1 MNKSIFSILVIF
13 SCFVGAEPV
22 DTGHARISLIK
33 DHSDFV
39 PGTSI
44 NIGLKVSMDKG
55 WHTYWKNP
63 GDSGGPIEISWG
75 LPDGFSVS
83 DIQWPLPERIEYP
96 PLMTY
101 GYEDFVIY
109 PMILKIPDNFQEDSF
124 EMVADILICADVCI
138 PESGKISSNFLEIE
152 SDSLIYEWLEYIPSK
167 SIPIKTSIKN
177 NILEIEFTFE
187 KEVKEIYFFPDENSS
202 IDYSSKQNFYKN
214 DDSYL
219 LSINLFDDELKN
231 ISGVLDIDGTGYNV
245 SSSGFKYSKSASTG
259 LSAVIGKFADPN
271 SVNIKIDPYK
281 NINGNGVSFI
291 TALIFAFLGG
301 LILNLMPCV
310 FPVISLKVLSFVS
323 MGGSS
328 SQKIRNHAL
337 IFTAG
342 VIASFMLIAL
352 IVVLLQQVGN
362 SVGWGFQ
369 LQSPLIV
376 GILSI
381 IMVFISLVLI
391 TDNSFG
397 ESLTKL
403 GNIGNSQNG
412 YYSSF
417 LTGVLAVVVASPC
430 TAPFMGAAL
439 GYALIQPSGETVPI
453 FLSLSIGF
461 SLPYLLLATNPK
473 LIDFLPK
480 PGNWMVT
487 LKEFFAFPMMATAI
501 WLLWVFSLQ
510 VNQNLVIFLLIAWLL
525 LALNFWIFIKNY
537 KTITKII
544 FLVVSLFSM
553 LYFLPPSED
562 VENEK
567 SQIIGS
573 ATQWYEGIEEEMR
586 NKNQPYFINFTAAW
600 CITCQSNEITAFS
613 KQDFKNLL
621 DEKNIEYIK
630 ADWTNRNDAITKSL
644 KKYGRS
650 GVPFYVYWEP
660 GYENPKILPAILT
673 DQIIRKSI

>member
-1 MNKSIFSILVIF
+1 MNKTIFSILLLF
-13 SCFVGAEPV
+13 SFFGSAEIV

-55 WHTYWKNP
+55 WHTYWRNP
-63 GDSGGPIEISWG
+63 GDSGGPIEIDWN
-75 LPDGFSVS
+75 LPKGFNVS
-83 DIQWPLPERIEYP
+83 DIKWPLPEKIEYP

-109 PMILKIPDNFQEDSF
+109 PMVLSIPADYSDDYF
-124 EMVADILICADVCI
+124 EMNADILICADVCI
-138 PESGKISSNFLEIE
+138 PESGKISSNLLDIE
-152 SDSLIYEWLEYIPSK
+152 SDSLIYEWLESVPSK
-167 SIPIKTSIKN
+167 SLPITTSLNDN
-177 NILEIEFTFE
+177 NLEIKFTFE
-187 KEVKEIYFFPDENSS
+187 KEIKEIYFFPDENNS
-202 IDYSSKQNFYKN
+202 IDYSSKQNFYKK
-214 DDSYL
+214 DDGYF
-219 LSINLFDDELKN
+219 LSIKLFNDEFQN
-231 ISGVLDIDGTGYNV
+231 VSGVLDIDGTGYNV
-245 SSSGFKYSKSASTG
+245 SNGKFEDFNEEG
-259 LSAVIGKFADPN
+259 LSL
-271 SVNIKIDPYK
+271 
-281 NINGNGVSFI
+281 I
-291 TALIFAFLGG
+291 TALIFALIGG

-328 SQKIRNHAL
+328 PRKIRNHAL
-337 IFTAG
+337 VFTVG

-352 IVVLLQQVGN
+352 IIVLLKQAGN
-362 SVGWGFQ
+362 FVGWGFQ

-376 GILSI
+376 GLLSLV
-381 IMVFISLVLI
+381 MVFISLVLI

-403 GNIGNSQNG
+403 GNIGGSENG

-453 FLSLSIGF
+453 FLSLSLGF
-461 SLPYLLLATNPK
+461 SLPYLLLAANPK

-480 PGNWMVT
+480 PGDWMVT
-487 LKEFFAFPMMATAI
+487 LKEFFAFPMLATAL

-510 VNQNLVIFLLIAWLL
+510 VNQILVIFLLIGWLL
-525 LALNFWIFIKNY
+525 LALNFWIFQKDY
-537 KTITKII
+537 KTINKVI
-544 FLVVSLFSM
+544 FLGISIFSM
-553 LYFLPPSED
+553 IYFLPET
-562 VENEK
+562 EEIETEK
-567 SQIIGS
+567 NIIIGS
-573 ATQWYEGIEEEMR
+573 ATEWYEGIEDDLR

-613 KQDFKNLL
+613 KDGFKSLL
-621 DEKNIEYIK
+621 EEKNIEYIK
-630 ADWTNRNDAITKSL
+630 ADWTNRNDAITRSL

-660 GYENPKILPAILT
+660 GFENPKILPAILT
-673 DQIIRKSI
+673 DQIIKNNL

>member
-1 MNKSIFSILVIF
+1 MNKTIFSILLLF
-13 SCFVGAEPV
+13 SFFGSAEIV

-55 WHTYWKNP
+55 WHTYWRNP
-63 GDSGGPIEISWG
+63 GDSGGPIEIDWN
-75 LPDGFSVS
+75 LPKGFSIS
-83 DIQWPLPERIEYP
+83 DFKWPLPEKIEYP

-109 PMILKIPDNFQEDSF
+109 PMVLSIPADYSDDYF
-124 EMVADILICADVCI
+124 EMNADILICADVCI
-138 PESGKISSNFLEIE
+138 PESGKISSNLLDIE
-152 SDSLIYEWLEYIPSK
+152 SDSLIYEWLESVPSK
-167 SIPIKTSIKN
+167 SLPITTSLNDN
-177 NILEIEFTFE
+177 NLEIKFTFE
-187 KEVKEIYFFPDENSS
+187 KEIKEIYFFPDKNNS
-202 IDYSSKQNFYKN
+202 IDYSSKQNFYKK
-214 DDSYL
+214 DDDYF
-219 LSINLFDDELKN
+219 LSIKLFNDEFQN
-231 ISGVLDIDGTGYNV
+231 VSGVLDIDGTGYNV
-245 SSSGFKYSKSASTG
+245 SNGKFEDFNEEG
-259 LSAVIGKFADPN
+259 LSL
-271 SVNIKIDPYK
+271 
-281 NINGNGVSFI
+281 I
-291 TALIFAFLGG
+291 TALIFALIGG

-328 SQKIRNHAL
+328 PRKIRNHAL
-337 IFTAG
+337 VFTVG

-352 IVVLLQQVGN
+352 AIVLLKQAGN
-362 SVGWGFQ
+362 FVGWGFQ

-376 GILSI
+376 GLLSLV
-381 IMVFISLVLI
+381 MVFISLVLI

-403 GNIGNSQNG
+403 GNIGGSENG

-453 FLSLSIGF
+453 FLSLSLGF
-461 SLPYLLLATNPK
+461 SLPYLLLAAKPK

-480 PGNWMVT
+480 PGDWMVT
-487 LKEFFAFPMMATAI
+487 LKEFFAFPMLATAL

-510 VNQNLVIFLLIAWLL
+510 VNQIFVIFLLIGWLL
-525 LALNFWIFIKNY
+525 LALNFWIFQKDY
-537 KTITKII
+537 KTINKVI
-544 FLVVSLFSM
+544 FLGISIFSM
-553 LYFLPPSED
+553 IYFLPETED
-562 VENEK
+562 IETEQNL
-567 SQIIGS
+567 IIGS
-573 ATQWYEGIEEEMR
+573 ATEWYEGIEDDLR

-613 KQDFKNLL
+613 KDGFKSLL
-621 DEKNIEYIK
+621 EEKNIEYIK
-630 ADWTNRNDAITKSL
+630 ADWTNRNDAITRSL

-660 GYENPKILPAILT
+660 GFENPKILPAILT
-673 DQIIRKSI
+673 DQIIKNNL

>member
-1 MNKSIFSILVIF
+1 MNKIIFSFLLLF
-13 SCFVGAEPV
+13 SFFGSAEIV

-55 WHTYWKNP
+55 WHTYWRNP
-63 GDSGGPIEISWG
+63 GDSGGPIEIDWE
-75 LPDGFSVS
+75 LPKGFTVS
-83 DIQWPLPERIEYP
+83 DIKWPLPEKIEYP

-109 PMILKIPDNFQEDSF
+109 PMVLSIPPDYSDDYF
-124 EMVADILICADVCI
+124 EMAANILICADVCI
-138 PESGKISSNFLEIE
+138 PESGKISSNLLDIE
-152 SDSLIYEWLEYIPSK
+152 SDSLIYEWLESIPSK
-167 SIPIKTSIKN
+167 SLPIKTSLKDN
-177 NILEIEFTFE
+177 NLEIRFTFE
-187 KEVKEIYFFPDENSS
+187 KEIKEIYFFPDENNS
-202 IDYSSKQNFYKN
+202 IDYSSKQNFYKK
-214 DDSYL
+214 DGGYL
-219 LSINLFDDELKN
+219 LSIKLFNDEFQN
-231 ISGVLDIDGTGYNV
+231 VSGVLDIDGTGYNL
-245 SSSGFKYSKSASTG
+245 SNDTFEDFNEEG
-259 LSAVIGKFADPN
+259 LSL
-271 SVNIKIDPYK
+271 
-281 NINGNGVSFI
+281 I
-291 TALIFAFLGG
+291 TALIFALIGG

-328 SQKIRNHAL
+328 PRKIRNHAL
-337 IFTAG
+337 VFTVG

-352 IVVLLQQVGN
+352 TIVLFKQAGN
-362 SVGWGFQ
+362 FVGWGFQ

-376 GILSI
+376 GLLSLV
-381 IMVFISLVLI
+381 MVFISLVLI

-403 GNIGNSQNG
+403 GNIGSSENS

-453 FLSLSIGF
+453 FLSLSLGF
-461 SLPYLLLATNPK
+461 SLPYLLLAANPK

-480 PGNWMVT
+480 PGDWMVT
-487 LKEFFAFPMMATAI
+487 LKEFFAFPMLATAL

-510 VNQNLVIFLLIAWLL
+510 VNQVLVIFLLISWLL
-525 LALNFWIFIKNY
+525 LALNFWIFQKDY
-537 KTITKII
+537 KTINKVI
-544 FLVVSLFSM
+544 FLGISIFSM
-553 LYFLPPSED
+553 IYFLPETED
-562 VENEK
+562 IETEQNL
-567 SQIIGS
+567 IIGS
-573 ATQWYEGIEEEMR
+573 ATEWYEGIEDDLR

-613 KQDFKNLL
+613 KDGFKSLL
-621 DEKNIEYIK
+621 EEKNIEYIK
-630 ADWTNRNDAITKSL
+630 ADWTNRNDAITRSL

-660 GYENPKILPAILT
+660 GFENPKILPAILT
-673 DQIIRKSI
+673 DQIIKNNL

>member
-1 MNKSIFSILVIF
+1 MNKTIFSILLLF
-13 SCFVGAEPV
+13 SFFGSAEIV

-55 WHTYWKNP
+55 WHTYWRNP
-63 GDSGGPIEISWG
+63 GDSGGPIEIDWN
-75 LPDGFSVS
+75 LPKGFSIS
-83 DIQWPLPERIEYP
+83 DIKWPLPEKIEYP

-109 PMILKIPDNFQEDSF
+109 PMVLSIPADYSDDYF
-124 EMVADILICADVCI
+124 EMNADILICADVCI
-138 PESGKISSNFLEIE
+138 PESGKISSNLLDIE
-152 SDSLIYEWLEYIPSK
+152 SDSLIYEWLESVPSK
-167 SIPIKTSIKN
+167 SLPITTSLNDN
-177 NILEIEFTFE
+177 NLEIKFTFE
-187 KEVKEIYFFPDENSS
+187 REIKEIYFFPDENNS
-202 IDYSSKQNFYKN
+202 IDYSSKQNFYKK
-214 DDSYL
+214 DDGYF
-219 LSINLFDDELKN
+219 LSIKLFNDEFQN
-231 ISGVLDIDGTGYNV
+231 VSGVLDIDGTGYNV
-245 SSSGFKYSKSASTG
+245 SNGMFEDFNEEG
-259 LSAVIGKFADPN
+259 LSL
-271 SVNIKIDPYK
+271 
-281 NINGNGVSFI
+281 I
-291 TALIFAFLGG
+291 TALIFALIGG

-328 SQKIRNHAL
+328 PRKIRNHAL
-337 IFTAG
+337 VFTVG

-352 IVVLLQQVGN
+352 TIVLLKQAGN
-362 SVGWGFQ
+362 FVGWGFQ

-376 GILSI
+376 GLLSLV
-381 IMVFISLVLI
+381 MVFISLVLI

-403 GNIGNSQNG
+403 GNIGGSENG

-453 FLSLSIGF
+453 FLSLSLGF
-461 SLPYLLLATNPK
+461 SLPYLLLAANPK

-480 PGNWMVT
+480 PGDWMVT
-487 LKEFFAFPMMATAI
+487 LKEFFAFPMLATAL

-510 VNQNLVIFLLIAWLL
+510 VNQILVIFLLIGWLL
-525 LALNFWIFIKNY
+525 LALNFWIFQKEY
-537 KTITKII
+537 KTINKVI
-544 FLVVSLFSM
+544 FLGISIFSM
-553 LYFLPPSED
+553 IYFLPET
-562 VENEK
+562 EEIETEK
-567 SQIIGS
+567 NIIIGS
-573 ATQWYEGIEEEMR
+573 ATEWYEGIEDDLR

-613 KQDFKNLL
+613 KDGFKSLL
-621 DEKNIEYIK
+621 EEKNIEYIK
-630 ADWTNRNDAITKSL
+630 ADWTNRNDAITRSL

-660 GYENPKILPAILT
+660 GFENPKILPAILT
-673 DQIIRKSI
+673 DQIIKNNL

>member
-1 MNKSIFSILVIF
+1 MNKTIFSILLLF
-13 SCFVGAEPV
+13 SFFGSAEIV

-55 WHTYWKNP
+55 WHTYWRNP
-63 GDSGGPIEISWG
+63 GDSGGPIVIDWD
-75 LPDGFSVS
+75 LPKGFSVS
-83 DIQWPLPERIEYP
+83 DIKWPLPEKIEYP

-109 PMILKIPDNFQEDSF
+109 PMVLSIPAEYSDDYF
-124 EMVADILICADVCI
+124 EMAADILICADVCI
-138 PESGKISSNFLEIE
+138 PESGKISSNLLDIE
-152 SDSLIYEWLEYIPSK
+152 SDSLIYEWLESIPSK
-167 SIPIKTSIKN
+167 SLPITTSLNDN
-177 NILEIEFTFE
+177 NLEIRFTFD
-187 KEVKEIYFFPDENSS
+187 KEIKEIYFFPDENNS
-202 IDYSSKQNFYKN
+202 IDYSSKQNFYKK
-214 DDSYL
+214 DDDYF
-219 LSINLFDDELKN
+219 LSIKLFNDELQN
-231 ISGVLDIDGTGYNV
+231 VSGVLDIDGTGYNV
-245 SSSGFKYSKSASTG
+245 SNGAFEDFNEEG
-259 LSAVIGKFADPN
+259 LSL
-271 SVNIKIDPYK
+271 
-281 NINGNGVSFI
+281 I
-291 TALIFAFLGG
+291 TALIFALIGG

-328 SQKIRNHAL
+328 PRKIRNHAL
-337 IFTAG
+337 VFTVG

-352 IVVLLQQVGN
+352 TIVLLKQAGN
-362 SVGWGFQ
+362 FVGWGFQ

-376 GILSI
+376 GLLSLV
-381 IMVFISLVLI
+381 MVFISLVLI

-403 GNIGNSQNG
+403 GNIGGSENG

-439 GYALIQPSGETVPI
+439 GYALIQPSGETIPI
-453 FLSLSIGF
+453 FLSLSLGF
-461 SLPYLLLATNPK
+461 SLPYLLLAANPK

-480 PGNWMVT
+480 PGDWMVT
-487 LKEFFAFPMMATAI
+487 LKEFFAFPMLATAL

-510 VNQNLVIFLLIAWLL
+510 VNQILVIFLLIGWLL
-525 LALNFWIFIKNY
+525 LALNFWIFQKDY
-537 KTITKII
+537 KTINKVI
-544 FLVVSLFSM
+544 FLGISIFSM
-553 LYFLPPSED
+553 IYFLPETED
-562 VENEK
+562 IETEQNL
-567 SQIIGS
+567 IIGS
-573 ATQWYEGIEEEMR
+573 ATEWYEGIEDDLR

-613 KQDFKNLL
+613 KDGFKSLL
-621 DEKNIEYIK
+621 EEKNIEYIK
-630 ADWTNRNDAITKSL
+630 ADWTNRNDAITRSL

-660 GYENPKILPAILT
+660 GFENPKILPAILT
-673 DQIIRKSI
+673 DQIIKNNL

>member
-1 MNKSIFSILVIF
+1 MNKTIFSILLLF
-13 SCFVGAEPV
+13 SFFGSAEIV

-55 WHTYWKNP
+55 WHTYWRNP
-63 GDSGGPIEISWG
+63 GDSGGPIVIDWD
-75 LPDGFSVS
+75 LPKGFSVS
-83 DIQWPLPERIEYP
+83 DIKWPLPEKIEYP

-109 PMILKIPDNFQEDSF
+109 PMVLSIPDDYSDDYF
-124 EMVADILICADVCI
+124 EMAADILICADVCI
-138 PESGKISSNFLEIE
+138 PESGKISSNLLDIE
-152 SDSLIYEWLEYIPSK
+152 SDSLIYEWLESIPSK
-167 SIPIKTSIKN
+167 SLPITTSLNDN
-177 NILEIEFTFE
+177 NLEIRFTFD
-187 KEVKEIYFFPDENSS
+187 KEIKEIYFFPDENNS
-202 IDYSSKQNFYKN
+202 IDYSSKQNFYKK
-214 DDSYL
+214 DDDYF
-219 LSINLFDDELKN
+219 LSIKLFNDEFQN
-231 ISGVLDIDGTGYNV
+231 VSGVLDIDGTGYNV
-245 SSSGFKYSKSASTG
+245 SNGKFEDFNEEG
-259 LSAVIGKFADPN
+259 LSL
-271 SVNIKIDPYK
+271 
-281 NINGNGVSFI
+281 I
-291 TALIFAFLGG
+291 TALIFALIGG

-328 SQKIRNHAL
+328 PRKIRNHAL
-337 IFTAG
+337 VFTVG

-352 IVVLLQQVGN
+352 TIVLLKQAGN
-362 SVGWGFQ
+362 FVGWGFQ

-376 GILSI
+376 GLLSLV
-381 IMVFISLVLI
+381 MVFISLVLI

-403 GNIGNSQNG
+403 GNIGGSENG

-453 FLSLSIGF
+453 FLSLSLGF
-461 SLPYLLLATNPK
+461 SLPYLLLAANPK
-473 LIDFLPK
+473 LIDFMPK
-480 PGNWMVT
+480 PGDWMVT
-487 LKEFFAFPMMATAI
+487 LKEFFAFPMLATAL

-510 VNQNLVIFLLIAWLL
+510 VNQVLVIFLLVGWLL
-525 LALNFWIFIKNY
+525 LALNFWIFQKDY
-537 KTITKII
+537 KTINKVI
-544 FLVVSLFSM
+544 FLGISIFSM
-553 LYFLPPSED
+553 IYFLPETED
-562 VENEK
+562 IETEQNL
-567 SQIIGS
+567 IIGS
-573 ATQWYEGIEEEMR
+573 ATEWYEGIEDDLR

-613 KQDFKNLL
+613 KDGFKSLL
-621 DEKNIEYIK
+621 EEKNIEYIK
-630 ADWTNRNDAITKSL
+630 ADWTNRNDAITRSL

-660 GYENPKILPAILT
+660 GFENPKILPAILT
-673 DQIIRKSI
+673 DQIIKNNL

>member
-1 MNKSIFSILVIF
+1 MNKTIFSILLLF
-13 SCFVGAEPV
+13 SFFGSAEIV

-55 WHTYWKNP
+55 WHTYWRNP
-63 GDSGGPIEISWG
+63 GDSGGPIEIDWN
-75 LPDGFSVS
+75 LPKGFSVS
-83 DIQWPLPERIEYP
+83 DIKWPLPEKIEYP

-109 PMILKIPDNFQEDSF
+109 PMVLSIPADYSDDYF
-124 EMVADILICADVCI
+124 EMNADILICADVCI
-138 PESGKISSNFLEIE
+138 PESGKISSNFLDIE
-152 SDSLIYEWLEYIPSK
+152 SDSLIYEWLESVPSK
-167 SIPIKTSIKN
+167 SLPITTSLNDN
-177 NILEIEFTFE
+177 NLEIKFTFE
-187 KEVKEIYFFPDENSS
+187 KEIKEIYFFPDENNS
-202 IDYSSKQNFYKN
+202 IDYSSKQNFYKK
-214 DDSYL
+214 DDGYF
-219 LSINLFDDELKN
+219 LSIKLFNDEFQN
-231 ISGVLDIDGTGYNV
+231 VSGVLDIDGTGYNV
-245 SSSGFKYSKSASTG
+245 SNGKFEDFNEEG
-259 LSAVIGKFADPN
+259 LSL
-271 SVNIKIDPYK
+271 
-281 NINGNGVSFI
+281 I
-291 TALIFAFLGG
+291 TALIFALIGG

-328 SQKIRNHAL
+328 PRKIRNHAL
-337 IFTAG
+337 VFTVG

-352 IVVLLQQVGN
+352 TIVLLKQAGN
-362 SVGWGFQ
+362 FVGWGFQ

-376 GILSI
+376 GLLSLV
-381 IMVFISLVLI
+381 MVFISLVLI

-403 GNIGNSQNG
+403 GNIGGSENG

-453 FLSLSIGF
+453 FLSLSLGF
-461 SLPYLLLATNPK
+461 SLPYLLLAANPK

-480 PGNWMVT
+480 PGDWMVT
-487 LKEFFAFPMMATAI
+487 LKEFFAFPMLATAL

-510 VNQNLVIFLLIAWLL
+510 VNQILVIFLLIGWLL
-525 LALNFWIFIKNY
+525 LALNFWIFQKDY
-537 KTITKII
+537 KTINKVI
-544 FLVVSLFSM
+544 FLGISIFSM
-553 LYFLPPSED
+553 IYFLPET
-562 VENEK
+562 EEIETEK
-567 SQIIGS
+567 NIIIGS
-573 ATQWYEGIEEEMR
+573 ATEWYEGIEDDLR

-613 KQDFKNLL
+613 KDGFKSLL
-621 DEKNIEYIK
+621 EEKNIEYIK
-630 ADWTNRNDAITKSL
+630 ADWTNRNDAITRSL

-660 GYENPKILPAILT
+660 GFENPKILPAILT
-673 DQIIRKSI
+673 DQIIKNNL

>member
-1 MNKSIFSILVIF
+1 MNETIFSILLLF
-13 SCFVGAEPV
+13 SFFGSAEIV

-55 WHTYWKNP
+55 WHTYWRNP
-63 GDSGGPIEISWG
+63 GDSGGPIEIDWN
-75 LPDGFSVS
+75 LPKGFSIS
-83 DIQWPLPERIEYP
+83 DFKWPLPEKIEYP

-109 PMILKIPDNFQEDSF
+109 PMVLSIPADYSDDYF
-124 EMVADILICADVCI
+124 EMNADILICADVCI
-138 PESGKISSNFLEIE
+138 PESGKISSNLLDIE
-152 SDSLIYEWLEYIPSK
+152 SDSLIYEWLESVPSK
-167 SIPIKTSIKN
+167 SLPITTSLNDN
-177 NILEIEFTFE
+177 NLEIKFTFE
-187 KEVKEIYFFPDENSS
+187 KEIKEIYFFPDKNNS
-202 IDYSSKQNFYKN
+202 IDYSSKQNFYKK
-214 DDSYL
+214 DDDYF
-219 LSINLFDDELKN
+219 LSIKLFNDEFQN
-231 ISGVLDIDGTGYNV
+231 VSGVLDIDGTGYNV
-245 SSSGFKYSKSASTG
+245 SNGTFEDFNEEG
-259 LSAVIGKFADPN
+259 LSL
-271 SVNIKIDPYK
+271 
-281 NINGNGVSFI
+281 I
-291 TALIFAFLGG
+291 TALIFALIGG

-328 SQKIRNHAL
+328 PRKIRNHAL
-337 IFTAG
+337 VFTVG

-352 IVVLLQQVGN
+352 AIVLLKQAGN
-362 SVGWGFQ
+362 FVGWGFQ

-376 GILSI
+376 GLLSLV
-381 IMVFISLVLI
+381 MVFISLVLI

-403 GNIGNSQNG
+403 GNIGGSENG

-453 FLSLSIGF
+453 FLSLSLGF
-461 SLPYLLLATNPK
+461 SLPYLLLAAKPK

-480 PGNWMVT
+480 PGDWMVT
-487 LKEFFAFPMMATAI
+487 LKEFFAFPMLATAL

-510 VNQNLVIFLLIAWLL
+510 VNQIFVIFLLIGWLL
-525 LALNFWIFIKNY
+525 LALNFWIFQKDY
-537 KTITKII
+537 KTINKVI
-544 FLVVSLFSM
+544 FLGISIFSM
-553 LYFLPPSED
+553 IYFLPETED
-562 VENEK
+562 IETEQNL
-567 SQIIGS
+567 IIGS
-573 ATQWYEGIEEEMR
+573 ATEWYEGIEDDLR

-613 KQDFKNLL
+613 KDGFKSLL
-621 DEKNIEYIK
+621 EEKNIEYIK
-630 ADWTNRNDAITKSL
+630 ADWTNRNDAITRSL

-660 GYENPKILPAILT
+660 GFENPKILPAILT
-673 DQIIRKSI
+673 DQIIKNNL

>member
-1 MNKSIFSILVIF
+1 MNKTIFSILLLLSF
-13 SCFVGAEPV
+13 LGSAEIV

-55 WHTYWKNP
+55 WHTYWRNP
-63 GDSGGPIEISWG
+63 GDSGGPIEIDWN
-75 LPDGFSVS
+75 LPKGFSVS
-83 DIQWPLPERIEYP
+83 DIKWPLPEKIEYP

-109 PMILKIPDNFQEDSF
+109 PMVLSIPADYSDDYF
-124 EMVADILICADVCI
+124 EMNADILICADVCI
-138 PESGKISSNFLEIE
+138 PESGKISSNLLDIE
-152 SDSLIYEWLEYIPSK
+152 SDSLIYEWLESVPSK
-167 SIPIKTSIKN
+167 SLPITTSLNDN
-177 NILEIEFTFE
+177 NLEIKFTFE
-187 KEVKEIYFFPDENSS
+187 KEIKEIYFFPDENNS
-202 IDYSSKQNFYKN
+202 IDYSSKQNFYKK
-214 DDSYL
+214 DDGYF
-219 LSINLFDDELKN
+219 LSIKLFNDEFQN
-231 ISGVLDIDGTGYNV
+231 VSGVLDIDGTGYNV
-245 SSSGFKYSKSASTG
+245 SNGKFEDFNEEG
-259 LSAVIGKFADPN
+259 LSL
-271 SVNIKIDPYK
+271 
-281 NINGNGVSFI
+281 I
-291 TALIFAFLGG
+291 TALIFALIGG

-328 SQKIRNHAL
+328 PRKIRNHAL
-337 IFTAG
+337 VFTVG

-352 IVVLLQQVGN
+352 TIVLLKQAGN
-362 SVGWGFQ
+362 FVGWGFK

-376 GILSI
+376 GLLSLV
-381 IMVFISLVLI
+381 MVFISLVLI

-403 GNIGNSQNG
+403 GNIGGSENG

-453 FLSLSIGF
+453 FLSLSLGF
-461 SLPYLLLATNPK
+461 SLPYLLLAANPK

-480 PGNWMVT
+480 PGDWMVT
-487 LKEFFAFPMMATAI
+487 LKEFFAFPMLATAL

-510 VNQNLVIFLLIAWLL
+510 VNQILVIFLLIGWLL
-525 LALNFWIFIKNY
+525 LALNFWIFQKDY
-537 KTITKII
+537 KTINKVI
-544 FLVVSLFSM
+544 FLGISIFSM
-553 LYFLPPSED
+553 IYFLPET
-562 VENEK
+562 EEIETEK
-567 SQIIGS
+567 NIIIGS
-573 ATQWYEGIEEEMR
+573 ATEWYEGIEDDLR

-613 KQDFKNLL
+613 KDGFKSLL
-621 DEKNIEYIK
+621 EEKNIEYIK
-630 ADWTNRNDAITKSL
+630 ADWTNRNDAITRSL

-660 GYENPKILPAILT
+660 GFENPKILPAILT
-673 DQIIRKSI
+673 DQIIKNNL

>member
-1 MNKSIFSILVIF
+1 MNKTIFSILLLF
-13 SCFVGAEPV
+13 SFFGSAEIV

-55 WHTYWKNP
+55 WHTYWRNP
-63 GDSGGPIEISWG
+63 GDSGGPIEIDWN
-75 LPDGFSVS
+75 LPKGFSVS
-83 DIQWPLPERIEYP
+83 DIKWPLPEKIEYP

-109 PMILKIPDNFQEDSF
+109 PMVLSIPADYSDDYF
-124 EMVADILICADVCI
+124 EMAADILICADVCI
-138 PESGKISSNFLEIE
+138 PESGKISSNLLDIE
-152 SDSLIYEWLEYIPSK
+152 SDSLIYEWLESIPSK
-167 SIPIKTSIKN
+167 SLPITTSLNDN
-177 NILEIEFTFE
+177 NLEIRFTFD
-187 KEVKEIYFFPDENSS
+187 KEIKEIYFFPDENNS
-202 IDYSSKQNFYKN
+202 IDYSSKQNFYKK
-214 DDSYL
+214 DDDYF
-219 LSINLFDDELKN
+219 LSIKLFNDEFQN
-231 ISGVLDIDGTGYNV
+231 VSGVLDIDGTGYNV
-245 SSSGFKYSKSASTG
+245 SNGKFEDFNEEG
-259 LSAVIGKFADPN
+259 LSL
-271 SVNIKIDPYK
+271 
-281 NINGNGVSFI
+281 I
-291 TALIFAFLGG
+291 TALIFALIGG

-328 SQKIRNHAL
+328 PRKIRNHAL
-337 IFTAG
+337 VFTVG

-352 IVVLLQQVGN
+352 TIVLLKQAGN
-362 SVGWGFQ
+362 FVGWGFQ

-376 GILSI
+376 GLLSLV
-381 IMVFISLVLI
+381 MVFISLVLI

-403 GNIGNSQNG
+403 GNIGGSENG

-453 FLSLSIGF
+453 FLSLSLGF
-461 SLPYLLLATNPK
+461 SLPYLLLAANPK

-480 PGNWMVT
+480 PGDWMVT
-487 LKEFFAFPMMATAI
+487 LKEFFAFPMLATAL

-510 VNQNLVIFLLIAWLL
+510 VNQILVIFLLIGWLL
-525 LALNFWIFIKNY
+525 LALNFWIFQKDY
-537 KTITKII
+537 KTINKVI
-544 FLVVSLFSM
+544 FLGISIFSM
-553 LYFLPPSED
+553 IYFLPETED
-562 VENEK
+562 IETEQNL
-567 SQIIGS
+567 IIGS
-573 ATQWYEGIEEEMR
+573 ATEWYEGIEDDLR

-613 KQDFKNLL
+613 KDGFKSLL
-621 DEKNIEYIK
+621 EEKNIEYIK
-630 ADWTNRNDAITKSL
+630 ADWTNRNDAITRSL

-660 GYENPKILPAILT
+660 GFENPKILPAILT
-673 DQIIRKSI
+673 DQIIKNNL

>member
-1 MNKSIFSILVIF
+1 MNKTIFSILLLF
-13 SCFVGAEPV
+13 SFFGSAEIV

-55 WHTYWKNP
+55 WHTYWRNP
-63 GDSGGPIEISWG
+63 GDSGGPIEIDWN
-75 LPDGFSVS
+75 LPKGFSIS
-83 DIQWPLPERIEYP
+83 DIKWPLPEKIEYP

-109 PMILKIPDNFQEDSF
+109 PMVLSIPADYSDDYF
-124 EMVADILICADVCI
+124 EMNADILICADVCI
-138 PESGKISSNFLEIE
+138 PESGKISSNLLDIE
-152 SDSLIYEWLEYIPSK
+152 SDSLIYEWLESVPSK
-167 SIPIKTSIKN
+167 SLPITTSLNDN
-177 NILEIEFTFE
+177 NLEIKFTFE
-187 KEVKEIYFFPDENSS
+187 REIKEIYFFPDENNS
-202 IDYSSKQNFYKN
+202 IDYSSKQNFYKK
-214 DDSYL
+214 DDGYF
-219 LSINLFDDELKN
+219 LSIKLFNDEFQN
-231 ISGVLDIDGTGYNV
+231 VSGVLDIDGTGYNV
-245 SSSGFKYSKSASTG
+245 SNGKFEDFNEEG
-259 LSAVIGKFADPN
+259 LSL
-271 SVNIKIDPYK
+271 
-281 NINGNGVSFI
+281 I
-291 TALIFAFLGG
+291 TALIFALIGG

-328 SQKIRNHAL
+328 PRKIRNHAL
-337 IFTAG
+337 VFTVG

-352 IVVLLQQVGN
+352 TIVLLKQAGN
-362 SVGWGFQ
+362 FVGWGFQ

-376 GILSI
+376 GLLSLV
-381 IMVFISLVLI
+381 MVFISLVLI

-403 GNIGNSQNG
+403 GNIGGSENG

-453 FLSLSIGF
+453 FLSLSLGF
-461 SLPYLLLATNPK
+461 SLPYLLLAANPK

-480 PGNWMVT
+480 PGDWMVT
-487 LKEFFAFPMMATAI
+487 LKEFFAFPMLATAL

-510 VNQNLVIFLLIAWLL
+510 VNQILVIFLLIGWLL
-525 LALNFWIFIKNY
+525 LALNFWIFQKDY
-537 KTITKII
+537 KTINKVI
-544 FLVVSLFSM
+544 FLGISIFSM
-553 LYFLPPSED
+553 IYFLPET
-562 VENEK
+562 EEIETEK
-567 SQIIGS
+567 NIIIGS
-573 ATQWYEGIEEEMR
+573 ATEWYEGIEDDLR

-613 KQDFKNLL
+613 KDGFKSLL
-621 DEKNIEYIK
+621 EEKNIEYIK
-630 ADWTNRNDAITKSL
+630 ADWTNRNDAITRSL

-660 GYENPKILPAILT
+660 GFENPKILPAILT
-673 DQIIRKSI
+673 DQIIKNNL

>member
-1 MNKSIFSILVIF
+1 MNKAIFSILLLF
-13 SCFVGAEPV
+13 SFFGSAEIV

-55 WHTYWKNP
+55 WHTYWRNP
-63 GDSGGPIEISWG
+63 GDSGGPIVIDWD
-75 LPDGFSVS
+75 LPKGFSVS
-83 DIQWPLPERIEYP
+83 DIKWPLPEKIEYP

-109 PMILKIPDNFQEDSF
+109 PMVLSIPADYSDDYF
-124 EMVADILICADVCI
+124 EMAADILICADVCI
-138 PESGKISSNFLEIE
+138 PESGKISSNLLDIE
-152 SDSLIYEWLEYIPSK
+152 SDSLIYEWLESIPSK
-167 SIPIKTSIKN
+167 SLPITTSLN
-177 NILEIEFTFE
+177 NNNLEIRFTFD
-187 KEVKEIYFFPDENSS
+187 KEIKEIYFFPDENNS
-202 IDYSSKQNFYKN
+202 IDYSSKQNFYKK
-214 DDSYL
+214 DDGYF
-219 LSINLFDDELKN
+219 LSIKLFNDEFQN
-231 ISGVLDIDGTGYNV
+231 VSGVLDIDGTGYNV
-245 SSSGFKYSKSASTG
+245 SNGKFEDFNEEG
-259 LSAVIGKFADPN
+259 LSL
-271 SVNIKIDPYK
+271 
-281 NINGNGVSFI
+281 I
-291 TALIFAFLGG
+291 TALIFALIGG

-328 SQKIRNHAL
+328 PRKIRNHAL
-337 IFTAG
+337 VFTVG

-352 IVVLLQQVGN
+352 TIVLLKQAGN
-362 SVGWGFQ
+362 FVGWGFQ

-376 GILSI
+376 GLLSLV
-381 IMVFISLVLI
+381 MVFISLVLI

-403 GNIGNSQNG
+403 GNIGGSENG

-453 FLSLSIGF
+453 FLSLSLGF
-461 SLPYLLLATNPK
+461 SLPYLLLAANPK

-480 PGNWMVT
+480 PGDWMVT
-487 LKEFFAFPMMATAI
+487 LKEFFAFPMLATAL

-510 VNQNLVIFLLIAWLL
+510 VNQILVIFLLIGWLL
-525 LALNFWIFIKNY
+525 LALNFWIFQKDY
-537 KTITKII
+537 KTINKVI
-544 FLVVSLFSM
+544 FLGISIFSM
-553 LYFLPPSED
+553 IYFLPETED
-562 VENEK
+562 IETEQNL
-567 SQIIGS
+567 IIGS
-573 ATQWYEGIEEEMR
+573 ATEWYEGIEDDLR

-613 KQDFKNLL
+613 KDGFKSLL
-621 DEKNIEYIK
+621 EEKNIEYIK
-630 ADWTNRNDAITKSL
+630 ADWTNRNDAITRSL

-660 GYENPKILPAILT
+660 GFENPKILPAILT
-673 DQIIRKSI
+673 DQIIKNNL

>member
-1 MNKSIFSILVIF
+1 MNRIIFSILVIVSFLSF
-13 SCFVGAEPV
+13 SDPV

-44 NIGLKVSMDKG
+44 NIGLKVSMDEG

-63 GDSGGPIEISWG
+63 GDSGGPIELNWD
-75 LPDGFSVS
+75 LPIGFSVS
-83 DIQWPLPERIEYP
+83 DVQWPLPEKIEYP

-109 PMILKIPDNFQEDSF
+109 PMVLSIPENYSDNYF
-124 EMVADILICADVCI
+124 EMTADILICADVCI
-138 PESGKISSNFLEIE
+138 PESGKISANLLDIE
-152 SDSLIYEWLEYIPSK
+152 SNSLIYEWLESVPSIFLPTNA
-167 SIPIKTSIKN
+167 SISEN
-177 NILEIEFTFE
+177 NLEIRFTFE

-202 IDYSSKQNFYKN
+202 IDYSSKQNFYKK
-214 DDSYL
+214 DDNYF
-219 LSINLFDDELKN
+219 LSINLFNDELQN
-231 ISGVLDIDGTGYNV
+231 VSGVLDINGIGYKIAN
-245 SSSGFKYSKSASTG
+245 SQINNLNEGS
-259 LSAVIGKFADPN
+259 LSL
-271 SVNIKIDPYK
+271 
-281 NINGNGVSFI
+281 I
-291 TALIFAFLGG
+291 TALIFALLGG

-328 SQKIRNHAL
+328 PEKIRNHAL

-342 VIASFMLIAL
+342 VVASFMIIAL
-352 IVVLLQQVGN
+352 TIVLLKQAGN
-362 SVGWGFQ
+362 FVGWGFQ

-376 GILSI
+376 GLLSMV
-381 IMVFISLVLI
+381 MVFISLVLI

-403 GNIGNSQNG
+403 GNIGNNENG

-430 TAPFMGAAL
+430 TAPFMGVAL
-439 GYALIQPSGETVPI
+439 GYALIQPSGETIPI
-453 FLSLSIGF
+453 FLSLSLGF
-461 SLPYLLLATNPK
+461 SLPYLLLAANPK
-473 LIDFLPK
+473 LINFLPK

-487 LKEFFAFPMMATAI
+487 LKEFFAFPMLATAI

-510 VNQNLVIFLLIAWLL
+510 VNESFVIFLLIGWLL
-525 LALNFWIFIKNY
+525 LALNFWVFLKDY
-537 KTITKII
+537 KKIIKII
-544 FLVVSLFSM
+544 FSGISILSM
-553 LYFLPPSED
+553 LYFLPSTED
-562 VENEK
+562 LDTKQN
-567 SQIIGS
+567 QIIGS
-573 ATQWYEGIEEEMR
+573 ATEWYEEIEEDLR

-613 KQDFKNLL
+613 KESFKNLL
-621 DEKNIEYIK
+621 EEKNIEYIK
-630 ADWTNRNDAITKSL
+630 ADWTNRNDAITESL

-650 GVPFYVYWEP
+650 GVPFYLYWEP
-660 GYENPKILPAILT
+660 GYEKPKILPAILT
-673 DQIIRKSI
+673 DQIIKNNI

>member
-1 MNKSIFSILVIF
+1 MNKIIFSILLFF
-13 SCFVGAEPV
+13 SFFGSANPV

-44 NIGLKVSMDKG
+44 NMGLKVSMDKG

-63 GDSGGPIEISWG
+63 GDSGGPIEIDWD
-75 LPDGFSVS
+75 LPEGFSVS
-83 DIQWPLPERIEYP
+83 DIKWPLPEKIEYP

-109 PMILKIPDNFQEDSF
+109 PMVLSIPADYANDYF
-124 EMVADILICADVCI
+124 EMTADILICADVCI
-138 PESGKISSNFLEIE
+138 PESGKISSNLLDIE
-152 SDSLIYEWLEYIPSK
+152 SDSLIYEWLESIPSK
-167 SIPIKTSIKN
+167 SIPIKTSLADDN
-177 NILEIEFTFE
+177 LEIRFTFE
-187 KEVKEIYFFPDENSS
+187 KEIKEIYFFPDKNNS
-202 IDYSSKQNFYKN
+202 IDYSSKQNFYKK
-214 DDSYL
+214 DDSYF
-219 LSINLFDDELKN
+219 LSIKLFNDEIQN
-231 ISGVLDIDGTGYNV
+231 VSGVLDIDGYGYNV
-245 SSSGFKYSKSASTG
+245 SNGMLEDSNKEG
-259 LSAVIGKFADPN
+259 LSLL
-271 SVNIKIDPYK
+271 
-281 NINGNGVSFI
+281 
-291 TALIFAFLGG
+291 TALIFALLGG

-328 SQKIRNHAL
+328 PRKIRNHAL
-337 IFTAG
+337 VFTSG

-352 IVVLLQQVGN
+352 AIVLLKQAGN
-362 SVGWGFQ
+362 FVGWGFQ

-376 GILSI
+376 GMLSM
-381 IMVFISLVLI
+381 IMVFIALILI

-403 GNIGNSQNG
+403 GNIGSSKNG

-439 GYALIQPSGETVPI
+439 GYALIQPSGETIPI
-453 FLSLSIGF
+453 FLSLSLGF
-461 SLPYLLLATNPK
+461 SLPYLLLAANPK

-480 PGNWMVT
+480 PGSWMIT
-487 LKEFFAFPMMATAI
+487 LKEFFAFPMLATAL

-510 VNQNLVIFLLIAWLL
+510 VNQVLVIFLLIGWLL
-525 LALNFWIFIKNY
+525 LALNFWIFQKNY
-537 KTITKII
+537 KTINKII
-544 FLVVSLFSM
+544 FLGISIFSIIF
-553 LYFLPPSED
+553 FLPED
-562 VENEK
+562 DNVETKQNI
-567 SQIIGS
+567 IIGS
-573 ATQWYEGIEEEMR
+573 ATEWYEGIEDDLR

-613 KQDFKNLL
+613 KDNFKSLL
-621 DEKNIEYIK
+621 EEKNIEYIK
-630 ADWTNRNDAITKSL
+630 ADWTNRNDAITRSL

-660 GYENPKILPAILT
+660 GFENPKILPAILT
-673 DQIIRKSI
+673 DQIIKNNI

>member
-1 MNKSIFSILVIF
+1 MNKTIFSILLLF
-13 SCFVGAEPV
+13 SFFGSAEIV

-55 WHTYWKNP
+55 WHTYWRNP
-63 GDSGGPIEISWG
+63 GDSGGPIVIDWD
-75 LPDGFSVS
+75 LPKGFSVS
-83 DIQWPLPERIEYP
+83 DIKWPLPEKIEYP

-109 PMILKIPDNFQEDSF
+109 PMVLSIPADYSDDYF
-124 EMVADILICADVCI
+124 EMAADILICADVCI
-138 PESGKISSNFLEIE
+138 PESGKISSNLLDIE
-152 SDSLIYEWLEYIPSK
+152 SDSLIYEWLESTPSK
-167 SIPIKTSIKN
+167 SLPITTSLNDN
-177 NILEIEFTFE
+177 NLEIRFTFE
-187 KEVKEIYFFPDENSS
+187 KEIKEIYFFPDENNS
-202 IDYSSKQNFYKN
+202 IDYSSKQDFYKK
-214 DDSYL
+214 DDDYF
-219 LSINLFDDELKN
+219 LSIKLFNDEFQN
-231 ISGVLDIDGTGYNV
+231 VSGVLDIDGTGYNV
-245 SSSGFKYSKSASTG
+245 SNGTFEDFNEEG
-259 LSAVIGKFADPN
+259 LSL
-271 SVNIKIDPYK
+271 
-281 NINGNGVSFI
+281 I
-291 TALIFAFLGG
+291 TALIFALIGG

-328 SQKIRNHAL
+328 PRKIRNHAL
-337 IFTAG
+337 VFTVG

-352 IVVLLQQVGN
+352 TIVLLKQAGN
-362 SVGWGFQ
+362 FVGWGFQ

-376 GILSI
+376 GLLSLV
-381 IMVFISLVLI
+381 MVFISLVLI

-403 GNIGNSQNG
+403 GNIGGSENG

-453 FLSLSIGF
+453 FLSLSLGF
-461 SLPYLLLATNPK
+461 SLPYLLLAANPK

-480 PGNWMVT
+480 PGDWMVT
-487 LKEFFAFPMMATAI
+487 LKEFFAFPMLATAL

-510 VNQNLVIFLLIAWLL
+510 VNQILVIFLLIGWLL
-525 LALNFWIFIKNY
+525 LALNFWIFQKDY
-537 KTITKII
+537 KTINKVI
-544 FLVVSLFSM
+544 FLGISIFSM
-553 LYFLPPSED
+553 IYFLPETED
-562 VENEK
+562 IETEQNL
-567 SQIIGS
+567 IIGS
-573 ATQWYEGIEEEMR
+573 ATEWYEGIEDDLR

-613 KQDFKNLL
+613 KDGFKSLL
-621 DEKNIEYIK
+621 EEKNIEYIK
-630 ADWTNRNDAITKSL
+630 ADWTNRNDAITRSL

-660 GYENPKILPAILT
+660 GFENPKILPAILT
-673 DQIIRKSI
+673 DQIIKNNL

>member
-1 MNKSIFSILVIF
+1 MNKTIFSILLLF
-13 SCFVGAEPV
+13 SFFGSAEIV

-55 WHTYWKNP
+55 WHTYWRNP
-63 GDSGGPIEISWG
+63 GDSGGPIEIDWN
-75 LPDGFSVS
+75 LPKGFSIS
-83 DIQWPLPERIEYP
+83 DIKWPLPEKIEYP

-109 PMILKIPDNFQEDSF
+109 PMVLSIPADYSDDYF
-124 EMVADILICADVCI
+124 EMNADILICADVCI
-138 PESGKISSNFLEIE
+138 PESGKISSNLLDIE
-152 SDSLIYEWLEYIPSK
+152 SDSLIYEWLESVPSK
-167 SIPIKTSIKN
+167 SLPITTSLNDN
-177 NILEIEFTFE
+177 NLEIKFTFE
-187 KEVKEIYFFPDENSS
+187 KEIKEIYFFPDENNS
-202 IDYSSKQNFYKN
+202 IDYSSKQNFYKK
-214 DDSYL
+214 DDGYF
-219 LSINLFDDELKN
+219 LSIKLFNDEFQN
-231 ISGVLDIDGTGYNV
+231 VSGVLDIDGTGYNV
-245 SSSGFKYSKSASTG
+245 SNGKFEDFNEEG
-259 LSAVIGKFADPN
+259 LSL
-271 SVNIKIDPYK
+271 
-281 NINGNGVSFI
+281 I
-291 TALIFAFLGG
+291 TALIFALIGG

-328 SQKIRNHAL
+328 PRKIRNHAL
-337 IFTAG
+337 VFTVG

-352 IVVLLQQVGN
+352 TIVLLKQAGN
-362 SVGWGFQ
+362 FVGWGFQ

-376 GILSI
+376 GLLSLV
-381 IMVFISLVLI
+381 MVFISLVLI

-403 GNIGNSQNG
+403 GNIGGSENG

-453 FLSLSIGF
+453 FLSLSLGF
-461 SLPYLLLATNPK
+461 SLPYLLLAANPK

-480 PGNWMVT
+480 PGDWMVT
-487 LKEFFAFPMMATAI
+487 LKEFFAFPMLATAL

-510 VNQNLVIFLLIAWLL
+510 VNQILVIFLLIGWLL
-525 LALNFWIFIKNY
+525 LALNFWIFQKNY
-537 KTITKII
+537 KTINKVI
-544 FLVVSLFSM
+544 FLGISIFSM
-553 LYFLPPSED
+553 IYFLPET
-562 VENEK
+562 EEIETEK
-567 SQIIGS
+567 NIIIGS
-573 ATQWYEGIEEEMR
+573 ATEWYEGIEDDLR

-613 KQDFKNLL
+613 KDGFKSLL
-621 DEKNIEYIK
+621 EEKNIEYIK
-630 ADWTNRNDAITKSL
+630 ADWTNRNDAITRSL

-660 GYENPKILPAILT
+660 GFENPKILPAILT
-673 DQIIRKSI
+673 DQIIKNNL

>member
-1 MNKSIFSILVIF
+1 MNKTIFSILLLF
-13 SCFVGAEPV
+13 SFFGSAEIV

-55 WHTYWKNP
+55 WHTYWRNP
-63 GDSGGPIEISWG
+63 GDSGGPIEIDWN
-75 LPDGFSVS
+75 LPKGFSVS
-83 DIQWPLPERIEYP
+83 DIKWPLPEKIEYP

-109 PMILKIPDNFQEDSF
+109 PMVLSIPADYSDDYF
-124 EMVADILICADVCI
+124 EMNADILICADVCI
-138 PESGKISSNFLEIE
+138 PESGKISSKLLDIE
-152 SDSLIYEWLEYIPSK
+152 SDSLIYEWLESVPSK
-167 SIPIKTSIKN
+167 SLPITTSLNDN
-177 NILEIEFTFE
+177 NLEIKFTFE
-187 KEVKEIYFFPDENSS
+187 KEIKEIYFFPDENNS
-202 IDYSSKQNFYKN
+202 IDYSSKQNFYKK
-214 DDSYL
+214 DDGYF
-219 LSINLFDDELKN
+219 LSIKLFNDEFQN
-231 ISGVLDIDGTGYNV
+231 VSGVLDIDGTGYNV
-245 SSSGFKYSKSASTG
+245 SNSTFEDFNEEG
-259 LSAVIGKFADPN
+259 LSL
-271 SVNIKIDPYK
+271 
-281 NINGNGVSFI
+281 I
-291 TALIFAFLGG
+291 TALIFALIGG

-328 SQKIRNHAL
+328 PRKIRNHAL
-337 IFTAG
+337 VFTVG

-352 IVVLLQQVGN
+352 TIVLLKQAGN
-362 SVGWGFQ
+362 FVGWGFQ

-376 GILSI
+376 GLLSLV
-381 IMVFISLVLI
+381 MVFISLVLI

-403 GNIGNSQNG
+403 GNIGGSENG

-453 FLSLSIGF
+453 FLSLSLGF
-461 SLPYLLLATNPK
+461 SLPYLLLAANPK

-480 PGNWMVT
+480 PGDWMVT
-487 LKEFFAFPMMATAI
+487 LKEFFAFPMLATAL

-510 VNQNLVIFLLIAWLL
+510 VNQILVIFLLIGWLL
-525 LALNFWIFIKNY
+525 LALNFWIFQKDY
-537 KTITKII
+537 KTINKVI
-544 FLVVSLFSM
+544 FLGISIFSM
-553 LYFLPPSED
+553 IYFLPET
-562 VENEK
+562 EEIETEQNL
-567 SQIIGS
+567 IIGS
-573 ATQWYEGIEEEMR
+573 ATEWYEGIEDDLR

-613 KQDFKNLL
+613 KDGFKSLL
-621 DEKNIEYIK
+621 EEKNIEYIK
-630 ADWTNRNDAITKSL
+630 ADWTNRNDAITRSL

-660 GYENPKILPAILT
+660 GFENPKILPAILT
-673 DQIIRKSI
+673 DQIIKNNL

>member
-1 MNKSIFSILVIF
+1 MNKTIFSILLLF
-13 SCFVGAEPV
+13 SFFGSAEIV

-55 WHTYWKNP
+55 WHTYWRNP
-63 GDSGGPIEISWG
+63 GDSGGPIVIDWD
-75 LPDGFSVS
+75 LPKGFSVS
-83 DIQWPLPERIEYP
+83 DIKWPLPEKIEYP

-109 PMILKIPDNFQEDSF
+109 PMVLSIPADYSDDYF
-124 EMVADILICADVCI
+124 EMAADILICADVCI
-138 PESGKISSNFLEIE
+138 PESGKISSNLLDIE
-152 SDSLIYEWLEYIPSK
+152 SDSLIYEWLESIPSK
-167 SIPIKTSIKN
+167 SLPITTSLNDN
-177 NILEIEFTFE
+177 NLEIRFTFD
-187 KEVKEIYFFPDENSS
+187 KEIKEIYFFPDENNS
-202 IDYSSKQNFYKN
+202 IDYSSKQDFYKK
-214 DDSYL
+214 DDDYF
-219 LSINLFDDELKN
+219 LSIKLFNDEFQN
-231 ISGVLDIDGTGYNV
+231 VSGVLDIDGTGYNV
-245 SSSGFKYSKSASTG
+245 SNGTFEDFNEEG
-259 LSAVIGKFADPN
+259 LSL
-271 SVNIKIDPYK
+271 
-281 NINGNGVSFI
+281 I
-291 TALIFAFLGG
+291 TALIFALIGG

-328 SQKIRNHAL
+328 LRKIRKHAL
-337 IFTAG
+337 VFTVG

-352 IVVLLQQVGN
+352 TIVLLKQAGN
-362 SVGWGFQ
+362 FVGWGFQ

-376 GILSI
+376 GLLSLV
-381 IMVFISLVLI
+381 MVFISLVLI

-403 GNIGNSQNG
+403 GNIGGSENG

-453 FLSLSIGF
+453 FLSLSLGF
-461 SLPYLLLATNPK
+461 SLPYLLLAANPK

-480 PGNWMVT
+480 PGDWMVT
-487 LKEFFAFPMMATAI
+487 LKEFFAFPMLATAL

-510 VNQNLVIFLLIAWLL
+510 VNQILVIFLLIGWLL
-525 LALNFWIFIKNY
+525 LALNFWIFQKDY
-537 KTITKII
+537 KRINKVI
-544 FLVVSLFSM
+544 FLGISIFSM
-553 LYFLPPSED
+553 IYFLPETED
-562 VENEK
+562 IETEQNL
-567 SQIIGS
+567 IIGS
-573 ATQWYEGIEEEMR
+573 ATEWYEGIEDDLR

-613 KQDFKNLL
+613 KDGFKSLL
-621 DEKNIEYIK
+621 EEKNIEYIK
-630 ADWTNRNDAITKSL
+630 ADWTNRNDAITRSL

-660 GYENPKILPAILT
+660 GFENPKILPAILT
-673 DQIIRKSI
+673 DQIIKNNL

>member
-1 MNKSIFSILVIF
+1 MNKTIFSILLLF
-13 SCFVGAEPV
+13 SFFGSAEIV

-55 WHTYWKNP
+55 WHTYWRNP
-63 GDSGGPIEISWG
+63 GDSGGPIEIDWN
-75 LPDGFSVS
+75 LPKGFSVS
-83 DIQWPLPERIEYP
+83 DIKWPLPEKIEYP

-109 PMILKIPDNFQEDSF
+109 PMVLSIPADYSDDYF
-124 EMVADILICADVCI
+124 EMNADILICADVCI
-138 PESGKISSNFLEIE
+138 PESGKISSNLLDIE
-152 SDSLIYEWLEYIPSK
+152 SDSLIYEWLESVPSK
-167 SIPIKTSIKN
+167 SLPITTSLNDN
-177 NILEIEFTFE
+177 NLEIRFTFD
-187 KEVKEIYFFPDENSS
+187 KEIKEIYFFPDENNS
-202 IDYSSKQNFYKN
+202 IDYSSKQNFYKK
-214 DDSYL
+214 DDGYF
-219 LSINLFDDELKN
+219 LSIKLFNDELEN
-231 ISGVLDIDGTGYNV
+231 VSGVLDIDGTGYNV
-245 SSSGFKYSKSASTG
+245 SNGKFEDFNEEG
-259 LSAVIGKFADPN
+259 LSL
-271 SVNIKIDPYK
+271 
-281 NINGNGVSFI
+281 I
-291 TALIFAFLGG
+291 TALIFALIGG

-328 SQKIRNHAL
+328 PRKIRNHAL
-337 IFTAG
+337 VFTVG

-352 IVVLLQQVGN
+352 TIVLLKQAGN
-362 SVGWGFQ
+362 FVGWGFQ

-376 GILSI
+376 GLLSLV
-381 IMVFISLVLI
+381 MVFISLVLI

-403 GNIGNSQNG
+403 GNIGGSENG

-453 FLSLSIGF
+453 FLSLSLGF
-461 SLPYLLLATNPK
+461 SLPYLLLAANPK

-480 PGNWMVT
+480 PGDWMVT
-487 LKEFFAFPMMATAI
+487 LKEFFAFPMLATAL

-510 VNQNLVIFLLIAWLL
+510 VNQILVIFLLIGWLL
-525 LALNFWIFIKNY
+525 LALNFWIFQKDY
-537 KTITKII
+537 KTINKVI
-544 FLVVSLFSM
+544 FLGISIFSM
-553 LYFLPPSED
+553 IYFLPET
-562 VENEK
+562 EEIETEK
-567 SQIIGS
+567 NIIIGS
-573 ATQWYEGIEEEMR
+573 ATEWYEGIEDDLR

-613 KQDFKNLL
+613 KDGFKSLL
-621 DEKNIEYIK
+621 EEKNIEYIK
-630 ADWTNRNDAITKSL
+630 ADWTNRNDAITRSL

-660 GYENPKILPAILT
+660 GFENPKILPAILT
-673 DQIIRKSI
+673 DQIIKNNL

>member
-1 MNKSIFSILVIF
+1 MNKTIFSILLLF
-13 SCFVGAEPV
+13 SFFGSAEIV

-55 WHTYWKNP
+55 WHTYWRNP
-63 GDSGGPIEISWG
+63 GDSGGPIEIDWN
-75 LPDGFSVS
+75 LPKGFSVS
-83 DIQWPLPERIEYP
+83 DIKWPLPEKIEYP

-109 PMILKIPDNFQEDSF
+109 PMVLSIPADYSDDYF
-124 EMVADILICADVCI
+124 EMNADILICADVCI
-138 PESGKISSNFLEIE
+138 PESGKISSNLLDIE
-152 SDSLIYEWLEYIPSK
+152 SDSLIYEWLESVPSK
-167 SIPIKTSIKN
+167 SLPITTSLNDN
-177 NILEIEFTFE
+177 NLEIKFTFE
-187 KEVKEIYFFPDENSS
+187 KEIKEIYFFPDENNS
-202 IDYSSKQNFYKN
+202 IDYSSKQNFYKK
-214 DDSYL
+214 DDGYF
-219 LSINLFDDELKN
+219 LSIKLFNDEFQN
-231 ISGVLDIDGTGYNV
+231 VSGVLDIDGTGYNV
-245 SSSGFKYSKSASTG
+245 SNGKFEDFNEEG
-259 LSAVIGKFADPN
+259 LSL
-271 SVNIKIDPYK
+271 
-281 NINGNGVSFI
+281 I
-291 TALIFAFLGG
+291 TALIFALIGG

-328 SQKIRNHAL
+328 PRKIRNHAL
-337 IFTAG
+337 VFTVG

-352 IVVLLQQVGN
+352 TIVLLKQAGN
-362 SVGWGFQ
+362 FVGWGFQ

-376 GILSI
+376 GLLSLV
-381 IMVFISLVLI
+381 MVFISLVLI

-403 GNIGNSQNG
+403 GNIGGSENG

-453 FLSLSIGF
+453 FLSLSLGF
-461 SLPYLLLATNPK
+461 SLPYLLLAANPK

-480 PGNWMVT
+480 PGDWMVT
-487 LKEFFAFPMMATAI
+487 LKEFFAFPMLATAL

-510 VNQNLVIFLLIAWLL
+510 VNQILVIFLLIGWLL
-525 LALNFWIFIKNY
+525 LALNFWIFQKDY
-537 KTITKII
+537 KKINKVI
-544 FLVVSLFSM
+544 FLGISIFSM
-553 LYFLPPSED
+553 IYFLPET
-562 VENEK
+562 EEIETEK
-567 SQIIGS
+567 NIIIGS
-573 ATQWYEGIEEEMR
+573 ATEWYEGIEDDLR

-613 KQDFKNLL
+613 KDGFKSLL
-621 DEKNIEYIK
+621 EEKNIEYIK
-630 ADWTNRNDAITKSL
+630 ADWTNRNDAITRSL

-660 GYENPKILPAILT
+660 GFENPKILPAILT
-673 DQIIRKSI
+673 DQIIKNNL

>member
-1 MNKSIFSILVIF
+1 MNKTIFSILLLF
-13 SCFVGAEPV
+13 SFFGSAEIV

-55 WHTYWKNP
+55 WHTYWRNP
-63 GDSGGPIEISWG
+63 GDSGGPIVIDWD
-75 LPDGFSVS
+75 LPKGFSVS
-83 DIQWPLPERIEYP
+83 DIKWPLPEKIEYP

-109 PMILKIPDNFQEDSF
+109 PMVLSIPADYSDDYF
-124 EMVADILICADVCI
+124 EMAADILICADVCI
-138 PESGKISSNFLEIE
+138 PESGKISSNLLDIE
-152 SDSLIYEWLEYIPSK
+152 SDSLIYEWLESIPSK
-167 SIPIKTSIKN
+167 SLPITTSLNDN
-177 NILEIEFTFE
+177 NLEIRFTFD
-187 KEVKEIYFFPDENSS
+187 KEIKEIYFFPDENNS
-202 IDYSSKQNFYKN
+202 IDYSSKQNFYKK
-214 DDSYL
+214 DDDYF
-219 LSINLFDDELKN
+219 LSIKLFNDEFQN
-231 ISGVLDIDGTGYNV
+231 VSGVLDIDGTGYNV
-245 SSSGFKYSKSASTG
+245 SNGKFEDFNEEG
-259 LSAVIGKFADPN
+259 LSL
-271 SVNIKIDPYK
+271 
-281 NINGNGVSFI
+281 I
-291 TALIFAFLGG
+291 TALIFALIGG

-328 SQKIRNHAL
+328 PRKIRNHAL
-337 IFTAG
+337 VFTVG

-352 IVVLLQQVGN
+352 TIVLLKQAGN
-362 SVGWGFQ
+362 FVGWGFQ

-376 GILSI
+376 GLLSLV
-381 IMVFISLVLI
+381 MVFISLVLI

-403 GNIGNSQNG
+403 GNIGGSENG

-453 FLSLSIGF
+453 FLSLSLGF
-461 SLPYLLLATNPK
+461 SLPYLLLAANPK

-480 PGNWMVT
+480 PGDWMVT
-487 LKEFFAFPMMATAI
+487 LKEFFAFPMLATAL

-510 VNQNLVIFLLIAWLL
+510 VNQILVIFLLIGWLL
-525 LALNFWIFIKNY
+525 LALNFWIFQKNY
-537 KTITKII
+537 KTINKVI
-544 FLVVSLFSM
+544 FLGISIFSM
-553 LYFLPPSED
+553 IYFLPETED
-562 VENEK
+562 IETEQNL
-567 SQIIGS
+567 IIGS
-573 ATQWYEGIEEEMR
+573 ATEWYEGIEDDLR

-613 KQDFKNLL
+613 KDGFKSLL
-621 DEKNIEYIK
+621 EEKNIEYIK
-630 ADWTNRNDAITKSL
+630 ADWTNRNDAITRSL

-660 GYENPKILPAILT
+660 GFENPKILPAILT
-673 DQIIRKSI
+673 DQIIKNNL

>member
-1 MNKSIFSILVIF
+1 MNKTIFSILLLF
-13 SCFVGAEPV
+13 SFFGSAEIV

-55 WHTYWKNP
+55 WHTYWRNP
-63 GDSGGPIEISWG
+63 GDSGGPIEIDWN
-75 LPDGFSVS
+75 LPKGFSVS
-83 DIQWPLPERIEYP
+83 DIKWPLPEKIEYP

-109 PMILKIPDNFQEDSF
+109 PMVLSIPADYSDDYF
-124 EMVADILICADVCI
+124 EMNADILICADVCI
-138 PESGKISSNFLEIE
+138 PESGKISSNLLDIE
-152 SDSLIYEWLEYIPSK
+152 SDSLIYEWLESVPSK
-167 SIPIKTSIKN
+167 SLPITTSLNDN
-177 NILEIEFTFE
+177 NLEIKFTFE
-187 KEVKEIYFFPDENSS
+187 KEIKEIYFFPDENNS
-202 IDYSSKQNFYKN
+202 IDYSSKQNFYKK
-214 DDSYL
+214 DDGYF
-219 LSINLFDDELKN
+219 LSIKLFNDEFQN
-231 ISGVLDIDGTGYNV
+231 VSGVLDIDGTGYNV
-245 SSSGFKYSKSASTG
+245 SNGKFEDFNEEG
-259 LSAVIGKFADPN
+259 LSL
-271 SVNIKIDPYK
+271 
-281 NINGNGVSFI
+281 I
-291 TALIFAFLGG
+291 TALIFALIGG

-328 SQKIRNHAL
+328 PRKIRNHAL
-337 IFTAG
+337 VFTVG

-352 IVVLLQQVGN
+352 TIVLLKQAGN
-362 SVGWGFQ
+362 FVGWGFQ

-376 GILSI
+376 GLLSLV
-381 IMVFISLVLI
+381 MVFISLVLI

-403 GNIGNSQNG
+403 GNIGGSENG

-453 FLSLSIGF
+453 FLSLSLGF
-461 SLPYLLLATNPK
+461 SLPYLLLAANPK

-480 PGNWMVT
+480 PGDWMVT
-487 LKEFFAFPMMATAI
+487 LKEFFAFPMLATAL

-510 VNQNLVIFLLIAWLL
+510 VNQILVIFLLIGWLL
-525 LALNFWIFIKNY
+525 LALNFWIFQKDY
-537 KTITKII
+537 KTINKVI
-544 FLVVSLFSM
+544 FLGISIFSM
-553 LYFLPPSED
+553 IYFLPETED
-562 VENEK
+562 IETEQNL
-567 SQIIGS
+567 IIGS
-573 ATQWYEGIEEEMR
+573 ATEWYEGIEDDLR

-613 KQDFKNLL
+613 KDGFKNLL
-621 DEKNIEYIK
+621 EEKNIEYIK
-630 ADWTNRNDAITKSL
+630 ADWTNRNDAITRSL

-660 GYENPKILPAILT
+660 GFENPKILPAILT
-673 DQIIRKSI
+673 DQIIKNNL

>member
-1 MNKSIFSILVIF
+1 MNKTIFSILLLF
-13 SCFVGAEPV
+13 SFFGSAEIV

-55 WHTYWKNP
+55 WHTYWRNP
-63 GDSGGPIEISWG
+63 GDSGGPIEIDWN
-75 LPDGFSVS
+75 LPKGFSVS
-83 DIQWPLPERIEYP
+83 DIKWPLPEKIEYP

-109 PMILKIPDNFQEDSF
+109 PMVLSIPADYSDDYF
-124 EMVADILICADVCI
+124 EMNADILICADVCI
-138 PESGKISSNFLEIE
+138 PESGKISSNLLDIE
-152 SDSLIYEWLEYIPSK
+152 SDSLIYEWLESVPSK
-167 SIPIKTSIKN
+167 SLPITTSLNDN
-177 NILEIEFTFE
+177 NLEIKFTFE
-187 KEVKEIYFFPDENSS
+187 KEIKEIYFFPDENNS
-202 IDYSSKQNFYKN
+202 IDYSSKQNFYKK
-214 DDSYL
+214 DDGYF
-219 LSINLFDDELKN
+219 LSIKLFNDEFQN
-231 ISGVLDIDGTGYNV
+231 VSGVLDIDGTGYNV
-245 SSSGFKYSKSASTG
+245 SNGKFEDFNEEG
-259 LSAVIGKFADPN
+259 LSL
-271 SVNIKIDPYK
+271 
-281 NINGNGVSFI
+281 I
-291 TALIFAFLGG
+291 TALIFALIGG

-328 SQKIRNHAL
+328 PRKIRNHAL
-337 IFTAG
+337 VFTVG

-352 IVVLLQQVGN
+352 TIVLLKQAGN
-362 SVGWGFQ
+362 FVGWGFQ

-376 GILSI
+376 GLLSLV
-381 IMVFISLVLI
+381 MVFISLVLI

-403 GNIGNSQNG
+403 GNIGGSENG

-439 GYALIQPSGETVPI
+439 GYALIQPTGETVPI
-453 FLSLSIGF
+453 FLSLSLGF
-461 SLPYLLLATNPK
+461 SLPYLLLAANPK

-480 PGNWMVT
+480 PGDWMVT
-487 LKEFFAFPMMATAI
+487 LKEFFAFPMLATAL

-510 VNQNLVIFLLIAWLL
+510 VNQILVIFLLIGWLL
-525 LALNFWIFIKNY
+525 LALNFWIFQKDY
-537 KTITKII
+537 KTINKVI
-544 FLVVSLFSM
+544 FLGISIFSM
-553 LYFLPPSED
+553 IYFLPET
-562 VENEK
+562 EEIETEK
-567 SQIIGS
+567 NIIIGS
-573 ATQWYEGIEEEMR
+573 ATEWYEGIEDDLR

-613 KQDFKNLL
+613 KDGFKSLL
-621 DEKNIEYIK
+621 EEKNIEYIK
-630 ADWTNRNDAITKSL
+630 ADWTNRNDAITRSL

-660 GYENPKILPAILT
+660 GFENPKILPAILT
-673 DQIIRKSI
+673 DQIIKNNL

>member
-1 MNKSIFSILVIF
+1 MNKTIFSILLLF
-13 SCFVGAEPV
+13 SFFGSAEIV

-55 WHTYWKNP
+55 WHTYWRNP
-63 GDSGGPIEISWG
+63 GDSGGPIEIDWN
-75 LPDGFSVS
+75 LPKGFSIS
-83 DIQWPLPERIEYP
+83 DIKWPLPEKIEYP

-109 PMILKIPDNFQEDSF
+109 PMVLSIPADYSDDYF
-124 EMVADILICADVCI
+124 EMNADILICADVCI
-138 PESGKISSNFLEIE
+138 PESGKISSNLLDIE
-152 SDSLIYEWLEYIPSK
+152 SDSLIYEWLESVPSK
-167 SIPIKTSIKN
+167 SLPITTSLNDN
-177 NILEIEFTFE
+177 NLEIKFTFE
-187 KEVKEIYFFPDENSS
+187 KEIKEIYFFPDENNS
-202 IDYSSKQNFYKN
+202 IDYSSKQNFYKK
-214 DDSYL
+214 DDGYF
-219 LSINLFDDELKN
+219 LSIKLFNDEFQN
-231 ISGVLDIDGTGYNV
+231 VSGVLDIDGTGYNV
-245 SSSGFKYSKSASTG
+245 SNGKFEDFNEEG
-259 LSAVIGKFADPN
+259 LSL
-271 SVNIKIDPYK
+271 
-281 NINGNGVSFI
+281 I
-291 TALIFAFLGG
+291 TALIFALIGG

-328 SQKIRNHAL
+328 PRKIRNHAL
-337 IFTAG
+337 VFTVG

-352 IVVLLQQVGN
+352 TIVLLKQAGN
-362 SVGWGFQ
+362 FVGWGFQ

-376 GILSI
+376 GLLSLV
-381 IMVFISLVLI
+381 MVFISLVLI

-403 GNIGNSQNG
+403 GNIGGSENG

-453 FLSLSIGF
+453 FLSLSLGF
-461 SLPYLLLATNPK
+461 SLPYLLLAANPK

-480 PGNWMVT
+480 PGDWMVT
-487 LKEFFAFPMMATAI
+487 LKEFFAFPMLATAL

-510 VNQNLVIFLLIAWLL
+510 VNQILVIFLLIGWLL
-525 LALNFWIFIKNY
+525 LALNFWIFQKDY
-537 KTITKII
+537 KTINKVI
-544 FLVVSLFSM
+544 FLGISIFSM
-553 LYFLPPSED
+553 IYFLPET
-562 VENEK
+562 EEIETEK
-567 SQIIGS
+567 NIIIGS
-573 ATQWYEGIEEEMR
+573 ATEWYEGIEDDLR

-613 KQDFKNLL
+613 KDGFKSLL
-621 DEKNIEYIK
+621 EEKNIEYIK
-630 ADWTNRNDAITKSL
+630 ADWTNRNDAITRSL

-660 GYENPKILPAILT
+660 GFENPKILPAILT
-673 DQIIRKSI
+673 DQIIKNNL

>member
-1 MNKSIFSILVIF
+1 MNKTIFSILLLF
-13 SCFVGAEPV
+13 SFFGSAEIV

-55 WHTYWKNP
+55 WHTYWRNP
-63 GDSGGPIEISWG
+63 GDSGGPIVIDWD
-75 LPDGFSVS
+75 LPKGFSVS
-83 DIQWPLPERIEYP
+83 DIKWPLPEKIEYP

-109 PMILKIPDNFQEDSF
+109 PMVLSIPAEYSDDYF
-124 EMVADILICADVCI
+124 EMAADILICADVCI
-138 PESGKISSNFLEIE
+138 PESGKISSNLLDIE
-152 SDSLIYEWLEYIPSK
+152 SDSLIYEWLESIPSK
-167 SIPIKTSIKN
+167 SLPITTSLNDN
-177 NILEIEFTFE
+177 NLEIRFTFD
-187 KEVKEIYFFPDENSS
+187 KEIKEIYFFPDENNS
-202 IDYSSKQNFYKN
+202 IDYSSKQNFYKK
-214 DDSYL
+214 DDDYF
-219 LSINLFDDELKN
+219 LSIKLFNDEFQN

-245 SSSGFKYSKSASTG
+245 SNGTFEDFNEEG
-259 LSAVIGKFADPN
+259 LSL
-271 SVNIKIDPYK
+271 
-281 NINGNGVSFI
+281 I
-291 TALIFAFLGG
+291 TALIFALIGG

-328 SQKIRNHAL
+328 PRKIRNHAL
-337 IFTAG
+337 VFTVG

-352 IVVLLQQVGN
+352 TIVLLKQAGN
-362 SVGWGFQ
+362 FVGWGFQ

-376 GILSI
+376 GLLSLV
-381 IMVFISLVLI
+381 MVFISLVLI

-403 GNIGNSQNG
+403 GNIGGSENG

-453 FLSLSIGF
+453 FLSLSLGF
-461 SLPYLLLATNPK
+461 SLPYLLLAANPK

-487 LKEFFAFPMMATAI
+487 LKEFFAFPMLATAL

-510 VNQNLVIFLLIAWLL
+510 VNQILVIFLLIGWLL
-525 LALNFWIFIKNY
+525 LALNFWIFQKDY
-537 KTITKII
+537 KTINKVI
-544 FLVVSLFSM
+544 FLGISIFSM
-553 LYFLPPSED
+553 IYFLPETED
-562 VENEK
+562 IETEQNL
-567 SQIIGS
+567 IIGS
-573 ATQWYEGIEEEMR
+573 ATEWYEGIEDDLR

-613 KQDFKNLL
+613 KDGFKSLL
-621 DEKNIEYIK
+621 EEKNIEYIK
-630 ADWTNRNDAITKSL
+630 ADWTNRNDAITRSL

-660 GYENPKILPAILT
+660 GFENPKILPAILT
-673 DQIIRKSI
+673 DQIIKNNL

>member
-1 MNKSIFSILVIF
+1 MNKTIFSILLLF
-13 SCFVGAEPV
+13 SFFGSAEIV

-55 WHTYWKNP
+55 WHTYWRNP
-63 GDSGGPIEISWG
+63 GDSGGPIEIDWD
-75 LPDGFSVS
+75 LPKGFSVS
-83 DIQWPLPERIEYP
+83 DIKWPLPEKIEYP

-109 PMILKIPDNFQEDSF
+109 PMVLSIPADYSDDYF
-124 EMVADILICADVCI
+124 EMNADILICADVCI
-138 PESGKISSNFLEIE
+138 PESGKISSNLLDIE
-152 SDSLIYEWLEYIPSK
+152 SDSLIYEWLESVPSK
-167 SIPIKTSIKN
+167 SLPITTSLNDN
-177 NILEIEFTFE
+177 NLEIRFTFE
-187 KEVKEIYFFPDENSS
+187 KEIKEIYFFPDENNS
-202 IDYSSKQNFYKN
+202 IDYSSKQNFYKK
-214 DDSYL
+214 DDGYF
-219 LSINLFDDELKN
+219 LSIKLFNDEFQN
-231 ISGVLDIDGTGYNV
+231 VSGVLDIDGTGYNV
-245 SSSGFKYSKSASTG
+245 SNGKFEDFNEEG
-259 LSAVIGKFADPN
+259 LSL
-271 SVNIKIDPYK
+271 
-281 NINGNGVSFI
+281 I
-291 TALIFAFLGG
+291 TALIFALIGG

-328 SQKIRNHAL
+328 PRKIRNHAL
-337 IFTAG
+337 VFTVG

-352 IVVLLQQVGN
+352 TIVLLKQAGN
-362 SVGWGFQ
+362 FVGWGFQ

-376 GILSI
+376 GLLSLV
-381 IMVFISLVLI
+381 MVFISLVLI

-403 GNIGNSQNG
+403 GNIGGSENG

-453 FLSLSIGF
+453 FLSLSLGF
-461 SLPYLLLATNPK
+461 SLPYLLLAANPK

-480 PGNWMVT
+480 PGDWMVT
-487 LKEFFAFPMMATAI
+487 LKEFFAFPMLATAL

-510 VNQNLVIFLLIAWLL
+510 VNQILVIFLLIGWLL
-525 LALNFWIFIKNY
+525 LALNFWIFQKDY
-537 KTITKII
+537 KTINKVI
-544 FLVVSLFSM
+544 FLGISIFSM
-553 LYFLPPSED
+553 IYFLPETED
-562 VENEK
+562 IETEQNL
-567 SQIIGS
+567 IIGS
-573 ATQWYEGIEEEMR
+573 ATEWYEGIEDDLR

-613 KQDFKNLL
+613 KDGFKSLL
-621 DEKNIEYIK
+621 EEKNIEYIK
-630 ADWTNRNDAITKSL
+630 ADWTNRNDAITRSL

-660 GYENPKILPAILT
+660 GFENPKILPAILT
-673 DQIIRKSI
+673 DQIIKNNL

>member
-1 MNKSIFSILVIF
+1 MNKTIFSILLLF
-13 SCFVGAEPV
+13 SFFGSAEIV

-55 WHTYWKNP
+55 WHTYWRNP
-63 GDSGGPIEISWG
+63 GDSGGPIVIDWD
-75 LPDGFSVS
+75 LPKGFSVS
-83 DIQWPLPERIEYP
+83 DIKWPLPEKIEYP

-109 PMILKIPDNFQEDSF
+109 PMVLSIPADYSDDYF
-124 EMVADILICADVCI
+124 EMAADILICADVCI
-138 PESGKISSNFLEIE
+138 PESGKISSNMLDIE
-152 SDSLIYEWLEYIPSK
+152 SDSLIYEWLESIPSK
-167 SIPIKTSIKN
+167 SLPITTSLNDN
-177 NILEIEFTFE
+177 NLEIKFTFE
-187 KEVKEIYFFPDENSS
+187 KEIKEIYFFPDENNS
-202 IDYSSKQNFYKN
+202 IDYSSKQNFYKK
-214 DDSYL
+214 DDDYF
-219 LSINLFDDELKN
+219 LSIKLFNDEFQN
-231 ISGVLDIDGTGYNV
+231 VSGVLDIDGTGYNV
-245 SSSGFKYSKSASTG
+245 SNGKFEDFNEEG
-259 LSAVIGKFADPN
+259 LSL
-271 SVNIKIDPYK
+271 
-281 NINGNGVSFI
+281 I
-291 TALIFAFLGG
+291 TALIFALIGG

-328 SQKIRNHAL
+328 PRKIRNHAL
-337 IFTAG
+337 VFTVG

-352 IVVLLQQVGN
+352 TIVLLKQAGN
-362 SVGWGFQ
+362 FVGWGFQ

-376 GILSI
+376 GLLSLV
-381 IMVFISLVLI
+381 MVFISLVLI

-403 GNIGNSQNG
+403 GNIGGSENG

-453 FLSLSIGF
+453 FLSLSLGF
-461 SLPYLLLATNPK
+461 SLPYLLLAANPK

-480 PGNWMVT
+480 PGDWMVT
-487 LKEFFAFPMMATAI
+487 LKEFFAFPMLATAL

-510 VNQNLVIFLLIAWLL
+510 VNQILVIFLLIGWLL
-525 LALNFWIFIKNY
+525 LALNFWIFQKDY
-537 KTITKII
+537 KTINKVI
-544 FLVVSLFSM
+544 FLGISIFSM
-553 LYFLPPSED
+553 IYFLPETED
-562 VENEK
+562 IETEQNL
-567 SQIIGS
+567 IIGS
-573 ATQWYEGIEEEMR
+573 ATEWYEGIEDDLR

-613 KQDFKNLL
+613 KDGFKSLL
-621 DEKNIEYIK
+621 EEKNIEYIK
-630 ADWTNRNDAITKSL
+630 ADWTNRNDAITRSL

-660 GYENPKILPAILT
+660 GFENPKILPAILT
-673 DQIIRKSI
+673 DQIIKNNL

>member
-1 MNKSIFSILVIF
+1 MNKTIFSIVLLF
-13 SCFVGAEPV
+13 SFFGSAEIV

-55 WHTYWKNP
+55 WHTYWRNP
-63 GDSGGPIEISWG
+63 GDSGGPIVIDWD
-75 LPDGFSVS
+75 LPKGFNVS
-83 DIQWPLPERIEYP
+83 DIKWPLPEKIEYP

-109 PMILKIPDNFQEDSF
+109 PMVLSIPADYSDDYF

-138 PESGKISSNFLEIE
+138 PESGKISSNLLDIE
-152 SDSLIYEWLEYIPSK
+152 SDSLLYEWLGSIPSK
-167 SIPIKTSIKN
+167 SMPITTSLNDN
-177 NILEIEFTFE
+177 NLEIRFTFD
-187 KEVKEIYFFPDENSS
+187 KEIKEIYFFPDENNS
-202 IDYSSKQNFYKN
+202 IDYSSKQNFYKK
-214 DDSYL
+214 DDGYF
-219 LSINLFDDELKN
+219 LSIKLFNDEFQN
-231 ISGVLDIDGTGYNV
+231 VSGVLDIDGTGYNV
-245 SSSGFKYSKSASTG
+245 SNGTFEDFNEEG
-259 LSAVIGKFADPN
+259 LSL
-271 SVNIKIDPYK
+271 
-281 NINGNGVSFI
+281 I
-291 TALIFAFLGG
+291 TALIFALIGG

-328 SQKIRNHAL
+328 PRKIQNHAL
-337 IFTAG
+337 VFTVG

-352 IVVLLQQVGN
+352 TIVLLKQAGN
-362 SVGWGFQ
+362 FVGWGFQ

-376 GILSI
+376 GLLSLV
-381 IMVFISLVLI
+381 MVFISLVLI
-391 TDNSFG
+391 TDNNFG

-403 GNIGNSQNG
+403 GNIGGSENG

-453 FLSLSIGF
+453 FLSLSLGF
-461 SLPYLLLATNPK
+461 SLPYLLLAVNPK
-473 LIDFLPK
+473 LINFLPK
-480 PGNWMVT
+480 PGDWMVT
-487 LKEFFAFPMMATAI
+487 LKEFFAFPMLATAL

-510 VNQNLVIFLLIAWLL
+510 VNQILVIFLLIGWLL
-525 LALNFWIFIKNY
+525 LALNFWIFQKNY
-537 KTITKII
+537 KTINKVI
-544 FLVVSLFSM
+544 FLGISIFSM
-553 LYFLPPSED
+553 IYFLPEAED
-562 VENEK
+562 IETEQNL
-567 SQIIGS
+567 IIGS
-573 ATQWYEGIEEEMR
+573 ATEWYEGIEDDLR

-613 KQDFKNLL
+613 KDGFKSLL
-621 DEKNIEYIK
+621 EEKNIEYIK
-630 ADWTNRNDAITKSL
+630 ADWTNRNDAITRSL

-660 GYENPKILPAILT
+660 GFENPKILPAILT
-673 DQIIRKSI
+673 DQIIKNNL

>member
-1 MNKSIFSILVIF
+1 MNKTIFSILLLISFF
-13 SCFVGAEPV
+13 SSAEIV

-55 WHTYWKNP
+55 WHTYWRNP
-63 GDSGGPIEISWG
+63 GDSGGPIEIDWN
-75 LPDGFSVS
+75 LPKGFSVS
-83 DIQWPLPERIEYP
+83 DIKWPLPEKIEYP

-109 PMILKIPDNFQEDSF
+109 PMVLSIPADYSDDYF
-124 EMVADILICADVCI
+124 EMTADILICADVCI
-138 PESGKISSNFLEIE
+138 PESGKISSNLLDIE
-152 SDSLIYEWLEYIPSK
+152 SDSLLYEWLESIPSK
-167 SIPIKTSIKN
+167 SLPITTSLNDN
-177 NILEIEFTFE
+177 NLEISFTFE
-187 KEVKEIYFFPDENSS
+187 KEIKEIYFFPDENNS
-202 IDYSSKQNFYKN
+202 IDYSSKQNFYKK
-214 DDSYL
+214 DDGYF
-219 LSINLFDDELKN
+219 LSIKIFNDEFQN

-245 SSSGFKYSKSASTG
+245 SNGTFEGFNEEG
-259 LSAVIGKFADPN
+259 LSL
-271 SVNIKIDPYK
+271 
-281 NINGNGVSFI
+281 I
-291 TALIFAFLGG
+291 TALIFALIGG

-328 SQKIRNHAL
+328 PRKIRNHAL
-337 IFTAG
+337 VFTVG

-352 IVVLLQQVGN
+352 TIVLLKQAGN
-362 SVGWGFQ
+362 FVGWGFQ

-376 GILSI
+376 GLLSLVMI
-381 IMVFISLVLI
+381 FISLVLI

-403 GNIGNSQNG
+403 GNIGGSENG

-453 FLSLSIGF
+453 FLSLSLGF
-461 SLPYLLLATNPK
+461 SLPYLLLAVNPK

-480 PGNWMVT
+480 PGDWMVT
-487 LKEFFAFPMMATAI
+487 LKEFFAFPMLATAL

-510 VNQNLVIFLLIAWLL
+510 VNQILVIFLLIAWLL
-525 LALNFWIFIKNY
+525 LALNFWIFQKDY
-537 KTITKII
+537 KTINKVI
-544 FLVVSLFSM
+544 FLGISIFSM
-553 LYFLPPSED
+553 IYFLPET
-562 VENEK
+562 EEIETEQNL
-567 SQIIGS
+567 IIGS
-573 ATQWYEGIEEEMR
+573 ATEWYEGIEHDLR

-613 KQDFKNLL
+613 KDGFKSLL
-621 DEKNIEYIK
+621 EEKNIEYIK
-630 ADWTNRNDAITKSL
+630 ADWTNRNDAITRSL

-660 GYENPKILPAILT
+660 GFENPKILPAILT
-673 DQIIRKSI
+673 DQIIKNNI